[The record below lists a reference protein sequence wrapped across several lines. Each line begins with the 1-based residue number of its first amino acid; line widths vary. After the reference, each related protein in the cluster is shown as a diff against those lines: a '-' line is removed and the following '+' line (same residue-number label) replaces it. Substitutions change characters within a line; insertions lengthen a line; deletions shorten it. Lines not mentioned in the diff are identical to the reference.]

1 MPLFANHYIE
11 NIEGTVLDAE
21 TGKEIS
27 QANVVIVGTD
37 FGAITDDDGKF
48 KLESQFSFPM
58 KLEISHIGYLSHIEI
73 FDKLPIKDFVIRLYP
88 QSVQMDEVVV
98 TGTRTQKFRNETP
111 IATEVITKNDIENS
125 GARNVADLLSQR
137 AGVSL
142 QTSVS
147 GGSNL
152 SILGMDSKYILILI
166 DGQPIT
172 GKFNSRVSLDQ
183 ILTVSLEKIEI
194 VKGPNSSLYGSEAMG
209 GIINI
214 ITGKNKNYQQ
224 VNFSA
229 RYGNTQNNF
238 KDHGI
243 KNGSNN
249 LGLNIIQ
256 PLSDLL
262 FDVNINVDEIQ
273 KDKSVQEIDIDK
285 VRRIVFGADAI
296 WNLNNENK
304 VSIKTSAYDQVD
316 SGASKLMNTN
326 TDIDRKNFS
335 LSHKTNY
342 QKRWNL
348 NQTIISNNYSRNYVQ
363 KRPWGKLE
371 KDDLT
376 SEKHLEYEIL
386 LNKQTESNEL
396 NAGLEV
402 YRANYSSDRIS
413 SGKQE
418 IISKSIFGQYDVKMK
433 NQLNMIIG
441 LRFDDYNE
449 DYRVSSP
456 RIGLLYNHK
465 DKYKFRT
472 SWGKGFRAP
481 SFMERFI
488 DWNNVQFN
496 YLIEGNPELVPEQS
510 NGITIGLDYL
520 HSEKSQF
527 SFSYYFT
534 KFDNL
539 IQDYVKRPGV
549 LSYQNIFDASFT
561 GLELVYEWEILEGL
575 DSKWIL
581 NWVDNRDANN
591 NPIPNTIPF
600 SISTVINSHLLNN
613 LVKSSI
619 NAKWVAPYKPQEYD
633 VQKGIYI
640 LSKEKISAYALINIR
655 TSIKLNDSINISLV
669 LDNVGNYTN
678 VDFGPFIGRAA
689 YLELS
694 STIKR

>member
-1 MPLFANHYIE
+1 M
-11 NIEGTVLDAE
+11 
-21 TGKEIS
+21 
-27 QANVVIVGTD
+27 
-37 FGAITDDDGKF
+37 
-48 KLESQFSFPM
+48 
-58 KLEISHIGYLSHIEI
+58 
-73 FDKLPIKDFVIRLYP
+73 
-88 QSVQMDEVVV
+88 
-98 TGTRTQKFRNETP
+98 
-111 IATEVITKNDIENS
+111 
-125 GARNVADLLSQR
+125 
-137 AGVSL
+137 
-142 QTSVS
+142 
-147 GGSNL
+147 
-152 SILGMDSKYILILI
+152 
-166 DGQPIT
+166 
-172 GKFNSRVSLDQ
+172 
-183 ILTVSLEKIEI
+183 
-194 VKGPNSSLYGSEAMG
+194 
-209 GIINI
+209 
-214 ITGKNKNYQQ
+214 
-224 VNFSA
+224 
-229 RYGNTQNNF
+229 
-238 KDHGI
+238 
-243 KNGSNN
+243 
-249 LGLNIIQ
+249 
-256 PLSDLL
+256 
-262 FDVNINVDEIQ
+262 
-273 KDKSVQEIDIDK
+273 
-285 VRRIVFGADAI
+285 
-296 WNLNNENK
+296 
-304 VSIKTSAYDQVD
+304 
-316 SGASKLMNTN
+316 
-326 TDIDRKNFS
+326 
-335 LSHKTNY
+335 
-342 QKRWNL
+342 
-348 NQTIISNNYSRNYVQ
+348 Q

-694 STIKR
+694 SIIKR

>member
-1 MPLFANHYIE
+1 MFANHYIE

-172 GKFNSRVSLDQ
+172 GKFNNRVSLDQ

-613 LVKSSI
+613 LVK
-619 NAKWVAPYKPQEYD
+619 EYM
-633 VQKGIYI
+633 
-640 LSKEKISAYALINIR
+640 LH
-655 TSIKLNDSINISLV
+655 
-669 LDNVGNYTN
+669 
-678 VDFGPFIGRAA
+678 
-689 YLELS
+689 
-694 STIKR
+694 